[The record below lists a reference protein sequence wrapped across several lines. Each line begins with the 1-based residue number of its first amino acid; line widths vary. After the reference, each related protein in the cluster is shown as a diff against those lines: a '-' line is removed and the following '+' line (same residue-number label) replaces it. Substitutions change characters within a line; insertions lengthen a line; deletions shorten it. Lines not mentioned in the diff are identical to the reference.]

1 MRQSQDSP
9 RSSPSHVGIIVRLA
23 FRNLRRQ
30 LRRSI
35 LTAMAMIVGG
45 WLLIFS
51 FSLGDGV
58 HETWI
63 DSGIRT
69 SGGHVTVEQPER
81 SHYR

>member
-9 RSSPSHVGIIVRLA
+9 RSSSLHVGVIVRLA

-51 FSLGDGV
+51 FSLGDGM

-69 SGGHVTVEQPER
+69 SGGHVTA
-81 SHYR
+81 